1 MRLACQLRPTHD
13 LSVVPLLPARAQASD
28 GFAQA
33 GYLAGQERE
42 VAVLFADLRG
52 FTRISEHKLPYDVV
66 FLLNRY
72 FEVVG
77 DAIERAGGIANQ
89 FTGDGVMALFGV
101 QGNPQTASRQALV
114 AAGAMVHGLA
124 GLSRSLSE
132 ELDAPL
138 RLGIGIH
145 TGPAVVGRMGR
156 GVASYLTAVGDTVHV
171 ASRLQDLTKEYQCQL
186 VISEQLAAHAGL
198 EVSPFPRHELRVRN
212 RGEPIVIR
220 VMKTCRRWRRSPW
233 PTQPSRPQQE
243 ESPGMKFGLF
253 YQLPCAPEQDPTTRY
268 QQTLEQIRYADQ
280 LGFDTAWLAELHF
293 NPNFSIMPAPLVF
306 AAVIAQHTSRIRLGT
321 AVALLPLQ
329 HPLRTV
335 EEAAV
340 VDVLSHGRLELGVG
354 RGEIAIHFQALT
366 CRANRAGSA
375 LLRRWR

>member
-1 MRLACQLRPTHD
+1 MRGLERLPASSEAEQRVLRRVGAPPNVRLACQLRPTHD

-101 QGNPQTASRQALV
+101 QANPQTASRQALV

-171 ASRLQDLTKEYQCQL
+171 ASRLHGPDQG
-186 VISEQLAAHAGL
+186 VSVPAG
-198 EVSPFPRHELRVRN
+198 H
-212 RGEPIVIR
+212 
-220 VMKTCRRWRRSPW
+220 
-233 PTQPSRPQQE
+233 
-243 ESPGMKFGLF
+243 
-253 YQLPCAPEQDPTTRY
+253 
-268 QQTLEQIRYADQ
+268 
-280 LGFDTAWLAELHF
+280 
-293 NPNFSIMPAPLVF
+293 
-306 AAVIAQHTSRIRLGT
+306 
-321 AVALLPLQ
+321 
-329 HPLRTV
+329 LRT
-335 EEAAV
+335 AGRACRSRGQP
-340 VDVLSHGRLELGVG
+340 LSPPR
-354 RGEIAIHFQALT
+354 T
-366 CRANRAGSA
+366 AGP
-375 LLRRWR
+375 